1 MAFAEDWP
9 ELLIIHDG
17 VLLAPFLEVI
27 HLQLLILQAEEKGL
41 ALRVLDIG
49 DVLILGPWAGRESSE
64 DVVGGGERQEDC
76 IALACAHLMEGGG
89 FELVLGPSEH

>member
-27 HLQLLILQAEEKGL
+27 HLQLFILQAEEKGL